1 MLTMRTI
8 RSLLMLLSALMLTTE
23 CRTQGCSDAG
33 VCTAGPLGEI
43 GHDGPDSLVAG
54 SSGKHFVRLTASYG
68 IGERRTSIV
77 QSVAEVGFSGDLFGI
92 QVRVPFVYA
101 SGDLGSNS
109 GVGDPVV
116 TLSFPFRLGEKN
128 RLELIGGAKFPANRA
143 NASVDGRPLPMPYQ
157 TSLGTTDLLGGIQYR
172 RGRFTAAFAYQH
184 VAQQFNENGFTHG
197 RWLDDMAAV
206 GYFPSDG
213 LRRADDAV
221 MRLQFATHRGRL
233 SIQPGLLAIYH
244 MAPDER
250 LEALPDP
257 AGNLPVQQYVAV
269 AGSEGLTLN
278 LTVDGRY
285 RLNDNWSLDLS
296 YGAPLIV
303 REQRP
308 DGLTRFMV
316 TNLAITRRF

>member
-1 MLTMRTI
+1 MCTI
-8 RSLLMLLSALMLTTE
+8 RSLLLLLWIPLMPLIGTS
-23 CRTQGCSDAG
+23 QGCSDAG

-43 GHDGPDSLVAG
+43 GHDVPDSLVTG
-54 SSGKHFVRLTASYG
+54 SAGKHFVRLTASYG

-92 QVRVPFVYA
+92 QLRVPYMAVW
-101 SGDLGSNS
+101 GDLGSNS

-116 TLSFPFRLGEKN
+116 TLSFPFRVGEKN

-143 NASVDGRPLPMPYQ
+143 NASVEGRSLPMPYQ

-172 RGRFTAAFAYQH
+172 RGRVSAAFAYQH
-184 VAQQFNENGFTHG
+184 VAQQFNENRFTHG
-197 RWLDDMAAV
+197 HWLDDMAAV

-221 MRLQFATHRGRL
+221 IRLQFATHRGRL

-257 AGNLPVQQYVAV
+257 AGNLPVQQYVEV

-278 LTVDGRY
+278 MTVDGRY

-303 REQRP
+303 RDQRP

-316 TNLAITRRF
+316 TNLSITRRF